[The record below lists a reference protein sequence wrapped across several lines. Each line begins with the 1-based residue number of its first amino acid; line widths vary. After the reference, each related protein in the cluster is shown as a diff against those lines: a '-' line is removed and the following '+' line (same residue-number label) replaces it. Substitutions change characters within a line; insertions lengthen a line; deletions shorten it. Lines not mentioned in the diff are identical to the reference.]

1 MIKEKVLLVIPP
13 ESSIKDDKQTESKW
27 PRIGIAYLAAYL
39 RKNEI
44 RVKILDCKSLDL
56 NHQDVAVKIREYNP
70 DIIGLGPFTEEINEA
85 RKVCQTAKSINP
97 NVITIFGG
105 PHASALPQRTLEEF
119 SELDLV
125 VCGEGERTLTEIA
138 NGKDL
143 SMIRGIA
150 YRAYSQIIV
159 NQPAELIKDLDSL
172 PFPAWDLFPLDSYR
186 GRLSMHLRE
195 KIKKPILE
203 LPILSARGC
212 PFNCIFCYKAYPG
225 LRNRNPINIIDEI
238 EYNMKEYKATEFF
251 FVEGTFAANREQGIK
266 ICDEIINRGLNK
278 KIKWMVET
286 RVNVVTEELLEKM
299 KQAGCKQVDFGV
311 ESGDEQILAN
321 TKKGITIN
329 QVKKAVKLAK
339 QAGLKV
345 GCYFVIG
352 HPFETEKTIKKTYRL
367 ARELDPDL
375 MNVGIMIPYPGT
387 EVRRMAE
394 AEEGNYHL
402 VCEDWSEYTKQR
414 GGPLEL
420 TNIPL
425 KNLQKIQSREYLR
438 YYIRPSKIPFILKHV
453 PPKKMIKII
462 KSLLK
467 VVFS

>member
-13 ESSIKDDKQTESKW
+13 KSSIKDDKQTESKW

-44 RVKILDCKSLDL
+44 KVKILDCKSLDL
-56 NHQDVAVKIREYNP
+56 NHQDVAVEIREYNP
-70 DIIGLGPFTEEINEA
+70 DIVGLGPFTEEIHEA
-85 RKVCQTAKSINP
+85 HKVCQIAKGINP
-97 NVITIFGG
+97 NIMTIFGG
-105 PHASALPQRTLEEF
+105 PHASALPQGTLKEF
-119 SELDLV
+119 LELDLV
-125 VCGEGERTLTEIA
+125 VCGEGERALAEIA
-138 NGKDL
+138 KGKDL
-143 SMIRGIA
+143 TMIRGIV
-150 YRAYSQIIV
+150 YRADSQIII
-159 NQPAELIKDLDSL
+159 NQLAELIKDLDSL

-212 PFNCIFCYKAYPG
+212 PFNCIFCYKTYPG
-225 LRNRNPINIIDEI
+225 LRNRDPMNIVDEI
-238 EYNMKEYKATEFF
+238 EYDLKEYGATEFF
-251 FVEGTFAANREQGIK
+251 FVEGTFAANRKQGIK
-266 ICDEIINRGLNK
+266 ICNEIINRGLSK

-321 TKKGITIN
+321 TKKGITID
-329 QVKKAVKLAK
+329 QVKQAVKLAK
-339 QAGLKV
+339 KVGLKV

-352 HPFETEKTIKKTYRL
+352 HPFETKETIKRTYKL
-367 ARELDPDL
+367 ARELNPDL

-425 KNLQKIQSREYLR
+425 KDLQKIQSREYLR
-438 YYIRPSKIPFILKHV
+438 YYMRPSKIPFILKHV
-453 PPKKMIKII
+453 PLKKMIKII

-467 VVFS
+467 AAFN

>member
-150 YRAYSQIIV
+150 YRVYSQIIV